1 MGGAGS
7 AAAGRLDIR
16 AGRLIVPASQRGVIA
31 LNGAGDASTRAVPAV
46 STERSAMMPTAT
58 RPSAASPY
66 DPDEPNLI
74 RTGGV
79 VRRLPSFRQP
89 AGKAGRSQHGR
100 AAR

>member
-7 AAAGRLDIR
+7 AAAGRLDVR
-16 AGRLIVPASQRGVIA
+16 AGRLMVPASQRGVIA

>member
-1 MGGAGS
+1 MGVAGS
-7 AAAGRLDIR
+7 GRLDVR
-16 AGRLIVPASQRGVIA
+16 AGRMKVPASQRGVIA
-31 LNGAGDASTRAVPAV
+31 LNGAGDTSTRAVPAV
-46 STERSAMMPTAT
+46 TSAAT
-58 RPSAASPY
+58 RPSAASPS

-79 VRRLPSFRQP
+79 VRRLPAFRQS

>member
-1 MGGAGS
+1 MGVAGS
-7 AAAGRLDIR
+7 GRLDVR
-16 AGRLIVPASQRGVIA
+16 VGRMKVPASQRGVIA
-31 LNGAGDASTRAVPAV
+31 RNGAGDTSTRAVPVV
-46 STERSAMMPTAT
+46 STERSAMTPTAT
-58 RPSAASPY
+58 RPSAASPS
-66 DPDEPNLI
+66 DPNEPNLI

>member
-58 RPSAASPY
+58 RRSAASPY